1 MSRRSSC
8 TRTVASRGGA
18 IGCAPA
24 SNSYNELANG
34 VLRQLSVAMPEID
47 LTSIRTA
54 AMTPR
59 RPVRC
64 GREAMSELSPKTRE
78 ALLRV
83 GTSTLTGVL
92 NRRGLRSMFM
102 QDVWPI
108 RHDIPRMVGIAF
120 TMRFIPSREDKDGP
134 NARGPRG
141 QIQSQAMETCPPG
154 HVLVVDSRGDA
165 RAASA
170 GDLYVG
176 RLKARGCAGIVTDG
190 GLRDTDGIFKT
201 GLPAYHRRASS
212 PPSPIAHHPCDLNL
226 PIACGGVAVYPGDII
241 VGDCDGVVVIPPDI
255 VDEVAEEALTTT
267 LYEEFAE
274 EEVARGR
281 ALPGLF
287 PAAGEEAKR
296 DFEVWKKAR
305 SDG

>member
-1 MSRRSSC
+1 
-8 TRTVASRGGA
+8 
-18 IGCAPA
+18 
-24 SNSYNELANG
+24 
-34 VLRQLSVAMPEID
+34 MPE
-47 LTSIRTA
+47 LQA
-54 AMTPR
+54 N
-59 RPVRC
+59 
-64 GREAMSELSPKTRE
+64 TRA

-83 GTSTLTGVL
+83 ATSTLTGSL

-108 RHDIPRMVGIAF
+108 RPDMARMVGIAF

-134 NARGPRG
+134 GAPGRGT
-141 QIQSQAMETCPPG
+141 IQSQAMETCPSG

-190 GLRDTDGIFKT
+190 GLRDTEGIFKT

-226 PIACGGVAVYPGDII
+226 PIGCGGVAVYPGDIV

-255 VDEVAEEALTTT
+255 VDEVAQEALATMR
-267 LYEEFAE
+267 YEEFAE
-274 EEVARGR
+274 AEVARGR

-287 PAAGEEAKR
+287 PVAGEEAKR
-296 DFEVWKKAR
+296 DFEAWQKAR
-305 SDG
+305 GDED